1 MTGVDIAK
9 LAWRILWRLGY
20 QGGSRKELLDQQGQ
34 THGRDNNVGAIE
46 KELLDQQGQTHG
58 RDNNVGAIEK
68 Q

>member
-9 LAWRILWRLGY
+9 LAWRIPKRLGY

-34 THGRDNNVGAIE
+34 TNGRDNNVGA
-46 KELLDQQGQTHG
+46 
-58 RDNNVGAIEK
+58 NEK